1 MGKEYPINV
10 RLLGVRMSSLEQKL
24 PENKNQ
30 KQLND
35 FWKVKKDKVM
45 KNEDDVNNVESVKNE
60 RKRKRNWNQ
69 MNGEED
75 NEINETKRRK
85 LDSSTYTNEAIDVDM
100 KDKNANKVSVVDK
113 KIQLK
118 KKLNDKVTISKLFE
132 KQKEKIEK

>member
-35 FWKVKKDKVM
+35 FWKVKKDKTM
-45 KNEDDVNNVESVKNE
+45 KNEDDVNNVESIKNE

-69 MNGEED
+69 MNGEEE
-75 NEINETKRRK
+75 NEINDTKRRK
-85 LDSSTYTNEAIDVDM
+85 LDSNTYINETTDVDM
-100 KDKNANKVSVVDK
+100 KDKSVDK
-113 KIQLK
+113 KVVVAQQSK
-118 KKLNDKVTISKLFE
+118 KKSNDKVTISKLFE
-132 KQKEKIEK
+132 KQKEK

>member
-35 FWKVKKDKVM
+35 FWKVKKDKTM
-45 KNEDDVNNVESVKNE
+45 KNEDDVNNVESIKNE

-75 NEINETKRRK
+75 NEINDTKRRK
-85 LDSSTYTNEAIDVDM
+85 LDSNTYINETSDVHM
-100 KDKNANKVSVVDK
+100 KDKNVNKEAVVA
-113 KIQLK
+113 QQSK
-118 KKLNDKVTISKLFE
+118 KK
-132 KQKEKIEK
+132 